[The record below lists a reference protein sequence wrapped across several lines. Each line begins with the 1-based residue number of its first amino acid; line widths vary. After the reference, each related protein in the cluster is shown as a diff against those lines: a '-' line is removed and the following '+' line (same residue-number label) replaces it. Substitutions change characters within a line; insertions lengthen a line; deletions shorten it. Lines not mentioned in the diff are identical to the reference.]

1 MVEGGLCGIGAE
13 EVEGRREGEG
23 FEGGVGGRG
32 GLGNEGRGGGEGDE
46 VCRGLVSHHEACVKM
61 ANTLFG
67 EMLSNFTVV
76 ELKMELDK
84 RGLSK

>member
-1 MVEGGLCGIGAE
+1 MVEKGLCGIGAE

-23 FEGGVGGRG
+23 FEGVGGRG
-32 GLGNEGRGGGEGDE
+32 GLGNEARGGGEVDE

-61 ANTLFG
+61 ENTLFG
-67 EMLSNFTVV
+67 EMLSNLTVV
-76 ELKMELDK
+76 ELKMEIDK